1 MGDRKAA
8 GSWNSVSLYRLQLE
22 ACRPQPQLRRLP
34 ELLLPEKTIMY
45 PSLLTHLCLCCAL
58 LASLPVHD
66 QSNLLEDPLLASI
79 SADSNETARTQARG
93 VLRAKQQA
101 TLSSELA
108 GRVLELPFS
117 EGEAFDKGAVLVRF
131 DCSAYQAQL
140 NAAEA
145 ATRAAQQ
152 QLNHTE
158 RLAALNS
165 VGEFEVA
172 MAQAKRAEAAA
183 QAQVYRV
190 QVNRCSIAAPY
201 AGKVVSREVQP
212 FESVASGAPLLSIVD
227 NSKLEIHLLVPSGW
241 LSQLKPGSQL
251 QFIPDETGQ
260 ALQATIKRLGARID
274 EGSQTLLVI
283 AELPTDSPDLLAGMS
298 GTAEFAEQP

>member
-1 MGDRKAA
+1 MH
-8 GSWNSVSLYRLQLE
+8 
-22 ACRPQPQLRRLP
+22 
-34 ELLLPEKTIMY
+34 
-45 PSLLTHLCLCCAL
+45 PSLLTTICLCCAL
-58 LASLPVHD
+58 LASLPVQA
-66 QSNLLEDPLLASI
+66 QSNLLEDPLLAPI
-79 SADSNETARTQARG
+79 SADPSASERTQARG
-93 VLRAKQQA
+93 VLRAQQQA

-117 EGEAFDKGAVLVRF
+117 EGEAFDKGAELVRF

-145 ATRAAQQ
+145 STRAAQQ

-172 MAQAKRAEAAA
+172 MAQAKRAEASA

-190 QVNRCSIAAPY
+190 QVNRCSVKAPY
-201 AGKVVSREVQP
+201 SGKVVSREVQP
-212 FESVASGAPLLSIVD
+212 FESVASGTPLLSIVD
-227 NSKLEIHLLVPSGW
+227 NSKLEIHLLVPSHW
-241 LSQLKPGSQL
+241 LGKLQPGSQL

-260 ALQATIKRLGARID
+260 TLPATVKRIGARID

-283 AELPTDSPDLLAGMS
+283 AELPADSPNLLAGMS

>member
-1 MGDRKAA
+1 M
-8 GSWNSVSLYRLQLE
+8 RL
-22 ACRPQPQLRRLP
+22 
-34 ELLLPEKTIMY
+34 
-45 PSLLTHLCLCCAL
+45 SLLCSTCLYCAL
-58 LASLPVHD
+58 LTSLHVHA
-66 QSNLLEDPLLASI
+66 QSNLLEDPLLAPI
-79 SADSNETARTQARG
+79 STDDTETARTKARG

-101 TLSSELA
+101 RLSSELA

-172 MAQAKRAEAAA
+172 MAQAKRAEASA

-190 QVNRCSIAAPY
+190 QVNRCSITAPY
-201 AGKVVSREVQP
+201 AGKVVSRDVQP
-212 FESVASGAPLLSIVD
+212 FESVASGTPLLSIVD
-227 NSKLEIHLLVPSGW
+227 NSKLEIHLLVPSNW
-241 LSQLKPGSQL
+241 LSQLAPGSQL

-260 ALQATIKRLGARID
+260 TLPASIKRIGARID

-283 AELPTDSPDLLAGMS
+283 ADMLADSPNLLAGMS